1 MRTTTI
7 KLDYLGDY
15 MKLERA
21 YQRLAVG
28 LLHYKN
34 LLEAQHKLLKN
45 LNTTAQFLHDH
56 KDSKWWNTLTP
67 EVRKEIEKYGKWG
80 IRK

>member
-7 KLDYLGDY
+7 RLDYLDDY

-21 YQRLAVG
+21 YQRLSVG

-34 LLEAQHKLLKN
+34 FLEAQHKLIKD
-45 LNTTAQFLHDH
+45 LNITAQFLYDH

-67 EVRKEIEKYGKWG
+67 EVRKEIEKNGKWG